1 MGKADPTERPV
12 RAPDVR
18 SGGEMPGTG
27 FDRPQWLVQRGDRY
41 LQVSELLYRIAG
53 LADGTR
59 TADEIAVLVSA
70 AMRRNVS
77 GQDVRELVETK
88 LMPSGI
94 IAGGPQAGPA
104 PSGPSPLA
112 IALGAKLIGPGVIDP
127 LARLLSVFFVPG
139 VAIAVLAATIATR
152 FWLYAQHGVTPGI
165 GRLLQEPS
173 LMLLI
178 GALAI
183 GGAAFHEL
191 GHAAALRVAGGRA
204 RGMGIG
210 LYFIFPVFYTD
221 VTDSYRLGRWRRVL
235 TDLGGFH
242 FNLVFSLFVLA
253 AYVITHN
260 EALLVAV
267 TLVDL
272 EILHQML
279 PLGRLDGYWL
289 LADLTGV
296 PDFFS
301 LAGPYLRSLLPGGDR
316 SLPKLRPIAR
326 FVFGAYLLLIGPL
339 LALLAVFLV
348 SRLPAI
354 AFATLDSF
362 LQHAARFDEA
372 RAAQD
377 FGAGARAVGE
387 AVLLTLPVLAIA
399 FFLGNIA
406 RSVAQLFLKI
416 AGSTRRERLAAGASV
431 VAAAALVLALWAP
444 LSTTVRAT
452 AADLG
457 GALIDSGVVDPTTA
471 PTPRLRLPAQRSA
484 PPPNATDA
492 PPARATAGPS
502 DVAPASPTGA
512 PASTT
517 GAQPSPTAA
526 PASPTAAPASPTA
539 APSTTAPSTSPSV
552 PPSTSSP
559 PSPNASPGG
568 ALTATP
574 IPTASPELR

>member
-1 MGKADPTERPV
+1 MGTAHPTERPM

-77 GQDVRELVETK
+77 GRDVRDLVETK

-94 IAGGPQAGPA
+94 VAGGPQAGPA

-152 FWLYAQHGVTPGI
+152 FWLYTQHGVTPGI
-165 GRLLQEPS
+165 DRVLHEPS

-204 RGMGIG
+204 RGMGVG
-210 LYFIFPVFYTD
+210 LYFIFPAFYTD
-221 VTDSYRLGRWRRVL
+221 VTDTYRLGRWRRVL

-253 AYVITHN
+253 AYVMTHN

-316 SLPKLRPIAR
+316 ALPKLRPIAR
-326 FVFGAYLLLIGPL
+326 VVFGAYLLLIGPL
-339 LALLAVFLV
+339 LALLVVFLL

-377 FGAGARAVGE
+377 VGAGARAVGE
-387 AVLLTLPVLAIA
+387 AVLLMLPVLAIA
-399 FFLGNIA
+399 FFFGNIA
-406 RSVAQLFLKI
+406 RSLARLFLTI
-416 AGSTRRERLAAGASV
+416 AGSTRPQRLAAGASV

-452 AADLG
+452 AADQSGAIIDG
-457 GALIDSGVVDPTTA
+457 GFVDPTTGPA
-471 PTPRLRLPAQRSA
+471 PRLPAPTQHPAA
-484 PPPNATDA
+484 PPNTRVAAPPNMTPAA
-492 PPARATAGPS
+492 PARATAT
-502 DVAPASPTGA
+502 PA
-512 PASTT
+512 
-517 GAQPSPTAA
+517 TAA
-526 PASPTAAPASPTA
+526 PASPTAPPTATAPPASPTV
-539 APSTTAPSTSPSV
+539 SPS
-552 PPSTSSP
+552 PSSP
-559 PSPNASPGG
+559 PSPSASPSG
-568 ALTATP
+568 APNATPVPTATP
-574 IPTASPELR
+574 

>member
-1 MGKADPTERPV
+1 VATASPSERPR
-12 RAPDVR
+12 RAPDV
-18 SGGEMPGTG
+18 SAGGEMPGTG

-59 TADEIAVLVSA
+59 TADEIAVLVAA
-70 AMRRNVS
+70 AMRRDVS
-77 GQDVRELVETK
+77 GQDVRHLVETK
-88 LMPSGI
+88 LMPAGI
-94 IAGGPQAGPA
+94 IAGGAQATPA
-104 PSGPSPLA
+104 TSGPSPLA
-112 IALGAKLIGPGVIDP
+112 IALGAKLIGPRVIDP
-127 LARLLSVFFVPG
+127 LARLGSVFFVPG

-152 FWLYAQHGVTPGI
+152 FWLYTQHGVTPGI
-165 GRLLQEPS
+165 DRVLHEPS

-191 GHAAALRVAGGRA
+191 GHASALRVAGGRA
-204 RGMGIG
+204 RGMGVG
-210 LYFIFPVFYTD
+210 LYFIFPAFYTD
-221 VTDSYRLGRWRRVL
+221 VTDSYRLSRWRRVL

-242 FNLVFSLFVLA
+242 FNLVFSLFLLA
-253 AYVITHN
+253 AYVMTHN

-316 SLPKLRPIAR
+316 ALPKLRPIAR

-339 LALLAVFLV
+339 LALLVAFLV
-348 SRLPAI
+348 SRLPVI

-399 FFLGNIA
+399 FFLGNVA
-406 RSVAQLFLKI
+406 RTLARLFLKI
-416 AGSTRRERLAAGASV
+416 AGSTRPQRLAAGASV

-452 AADLG
+452 AADLS
-457 GALIDSGVVDPTTA
+457 GAIIDSGFVDPTTGPA
-471 PTPRLRLPAQRSA
+471 PRLRPPTGRPAA
-484 PPPNATDA
+484 PPNTRQAAPPNMTPTA
-492 PPARATAGPS
+492 PARATA
-502 DVAPASPTGA
+502 AP
-512 PASTT
+512 
-517 GAQPSPTAA
+517 PTAA
-526 PASPTAAPASPTA
+526 PASPTAPPTATAPSASPTVLPSPSAPPSASASPSGAPSA
-539 APSTTAPSTSPSV
+539 APVPTT
-552 PPSTSSP
+552 
-559 PSPNASPGG
+559 
-568 ALTATP
+568 TP
-574 IPTASPELR
+574 